1 VPAQCLPVP
10 PQAYFV
16 TTSASAV
23 PSAANFAAR
32 NRAVSHHCRRRGYSP
47 AAVLRSW
54 GDH

>member
-1 VPAQCLPVP
+1 VP